1 MKIRIKWVLS
11 AAITLAAASVAAGY
25 AILSSYDFDDL
36 KGVIEAEAE
45 AATGRTLTIGGPI
58 SLDISWSPKIA
69 IENVSFGN
77 APWGQW
83 PEIFSIRRLE
93 VQVGLLPLLGGNI
106 EIQRLI
112 AIEPSILLE
121 TNDQGDGNWVLGQD
135 DAPASDSAPPVAIP
149 AFHRIEVHEGRAIFR
164 NGRSGQE
171 ILIQLERLD
180 ASADTPDSPSRISF
194 TGSYNGVPISG
205 AGQFASRAQ
214 LLSGTRVPLD
224 VQLQLGPSTVTLAG
238 EIADLAAAKGLDLAF
253 ETAGASLAE
262 FGPILHED
270 LPPLGPYRFGGRL
283 SDTENGIK
291 IAGLAVKLGNSDLAG
306 NATIDLSKD
315 RPVIDATL
323 NASALDIR
331 DFVGRDSQTDS
342 TPSQD
347 GNASKAKSRIFS
359 DESLPLQSLRTFDAR
374 VNLSASQ
381 VQADEKTN
389 ISDLSLRLDLTKGRL
404 NVSDLRAG
412 FSSGEVSGGASLDAS
427 KDQAPLALD
436 LVVKNFNYGHFL
448 LGRDVT
454 DGVKGT
460 LDAELSLRA
469 AGQSPHAWA
478 ESMNGRVSLV
488 GGEGRVR
495 NDLLQATGAGLIDM
509 LSGWREGDND
519 LKLNCVVMRLPVKD
533 GVMETEAV
541 LIDTEAV
548 TVGVDGEIDLGT
560 ETLDL
565 KVTPQAKQ
573 TSLMSLAVPLR
584 VGGDLADP
592 SVAPDALGSAIG
604 VAKIAGMFINPL
616 AAGALIIAGSGLS
629 SDQNPCVA
637 AIESKAKPA
646 GPAPSQPAPQ
656 APPGEK
662 GALENL
668 GEGISRGIKGLLG
681 D

>member
-11 AAITLAAASVAAGY
+11 AAVTLAVASVAAGY
-25 AILSSYDFDDL
+25 AILSSYDVDDL
-36 KGVIEAEAE
+36 RGVIESEAE

-58 SLDISWSPKIA
+58 SLDISWSPNIA
-69 IENVSFGN
+69 IEYVSFGN
-77 APWGQW
+77 TPWGVW

-121 TNDQGDGNWVLGQD
+121 TNDQGDGNWVLAQTD
-135 DAPASDSAPPVAIP
+135 TAESESAPPIAIP
-149 AFHRIEVHEGRAIFR
+149 AFHRIEIRGGHAIFR

-171 ILIQLERLD
+171 ILIELERLD
-180 ASADTPDSPSRISF
+180 ASADTPDSPSKVSF
-194 TGSYNGVPISG
+194 AGSYNDVPFSG
-205 AGQFASRAQ
+205 DGQFASRAQ
-214 LLSGTRVPLD
+214 LLSGTQIPLD
-224 VQLQLGPSTVTLAG
+224 VELKLGPNTVKLAG

-253 ETAGASLAE
+253 EAAGASLADI
-262 FGPILHED
+262 GPLLSED

-323 NASALDIR
+323 NASALDLR
-331 DFVGRDSQTDS
+331 DFVGRDSETDS
-342 TPSQD
+342 TAPQD
-347 GNASKAKSRIFS
+347 GGAAKADSRIFS
-359 DESLPLQSLRTFDAR
+359 DEPLPLQALRTFDAR

-389 ISDLSLRLDLTKGRL
+389 ISDLALRLDLTNGRL
-404 NVSDLRAG
+404 KVSDLRAG
-412 FSSGEVSGGASLDAS
+412 FSGGDVSGGASLDVFAERP
-427 KDQAPLALD
+427 PLALD
-436 LVVKNFNYGHFL
+436 LAVKNFNYGHFL

-454 DGVKGT
+454 DGVQGT
-460 LDAELSLRA
+460 LEAELTLRA
-469 AGQSPHAWA
+469 AGQSLHAWA
-478 ESMNGRVSLV
+478 QSMNGYVSLV

-509 LSGWREGDND
+509 LSGWREGNND

-548 TVGVDGEIDLGT
+548 TVGVDGEVDLGA

-584 VGGDLADP
+584 VGGDLSDP

-616 AAGALIIAGSGLS
+616 AAGALIIAGSGLT
-629 SDQNPCVA
+629 DQNPCVA

-656 APPGEK
+656 APPGER

-668 GEGISRGIKGLLG
+668 GEGISRGIKGILG

>member
-11 AAITLAAASVAAGY
+11 AAVTLAVASVAAGY
-25 AILSSYDFDDL
+25 AILSSYDVDDL
-36 KGVIEAEAE
+36 RGVIESKAE

-77 APWGQW
+77 TPWGVW

-121 TNDQGDGNWVLGQD
+121 TNDQGDGNWVLAQTD
-135 DAPASDSAPPVAIP
+135 TAESESASPVAIP
-149 AFHRIEVHEGRAIFR
+149 AFHRIEIRGGHAIFR

-171 ILIQLERLD
+171 ILIELERLD
-180 ASADTPDSPSRISF
+180 ASADTPDSPSKVSF
-194 TGSYNGVPISG
+194 VGSYNDVPFSG
-205 AGQFASRAQ
+205 EGQFASRAQ
-214 LLSGTRVPLD
+214 LLSGTQIPLD
-224 VQLQLGPSTVTLAG
+224 VDLKLGPNTVKLAG

-253 ETAGASLAE
+253 EAAGESLADI
-262 FGPILHED
+262 GPLLRED

-283 SDTENGIK
+283 SDTEKGIK

-315 RPVIDATL
+315 RPAIDATL
-323 NASALDIR
+323 NASALDLR
-331 DFVGRDSQTDS
+331 DFVGRDSETDS
-342 TPSQD
+342 TAPQD
-347 GNASKAKSRIFS
+347 GGAAKADSRIFS
-359 DESLPLQSLRTFDAR
+359 DEPLPLQALRTFDAR

-389 ISDLSLRLDLTKGRL
+389 ISDLALRLDLTNGQLK
-404 NVSDLRAG
+404 VSDLQAG
-412 FSSGEVSGGASLDAS
+412 FSGGDVSGGASLDVSAERP
-427 KDQAPLALD
+427 PLALD
-436 LVVKNFNYGHFL
+436 LAVKNFNYGHFL

-454 DGVKGT
+454 DGVQGT
-460 LDAELSLRA
+460 LDAELTLRA
-469 AGQSPHAWA
+469 AGQSLHAWA
-478 ESMNGRVSLV
+478 QSMNGYVSLV

-509 LSGWREGDND
+509 LSGWREGNND

-548 TVGVDGEIDLGT
+548 TVGVGGEVDLGA

-584 VGGDLADP
+584 VGGDLSDP

-616 AAGALIIAGSGLS
+616 AAGALIIAGSGLT
-629 SDQNPCVA
+629 DQNPCVA

-656 APPGEK
+656 APPGER

-668 GEGISRGIKGLLG
+668 GEGISRGIKGILG